1 MEEEREDGGGGDV
14 VVVAVDISSLGV
26 VLPDIQC
33 R

>member
-1 MEEEREDGGGGDV
+1 VEEREDGGGGD